1 MRPEN
6 SADGADHGD
15 RGMGIEEDVGQGGAQ
30 PARKIKNDKA
40 DRTKIVLDVIAE
52 DPRED
57 ECDQVSVRGRTYG
70 VFFNSFSSFS
80 RSTCRFLASS
90 YFEPY

>member
-1 MRPEN
+1 
-6 SADGADHGD
+6 
-15 RGMGIEEDVGQGGAQ
+15 MGIEEDVGQGGAQ

-40 DRTKIVLDVIAE
+40 DMAKIVLDVVAE

-57 ECDQVSVRGRTYG
+57 EYDQVSVRGRTYG
-70 VFFNSFSSFS
+70 IFFNSFASFKL
-80 RSTCRFLASS
+80 STCRFLASS